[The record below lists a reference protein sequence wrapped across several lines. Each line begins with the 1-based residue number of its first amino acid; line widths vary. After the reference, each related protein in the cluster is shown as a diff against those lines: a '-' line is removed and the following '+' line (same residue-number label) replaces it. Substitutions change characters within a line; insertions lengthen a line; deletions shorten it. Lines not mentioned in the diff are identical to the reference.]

1 MNELLARFFE
11 DLERSVKAQFDENIV
26 KVSELKS
33 SFFVLIKKDI
43 NKILDFKR
51 IRMLEKLKRI
61 TEDLY
66 ENYAK
71 ISFSFYR
78 GYFPYFKLVKSY
90 GGYHFHFSVI
100 KKDYGC

>member
-11 DLERSVKAQFDENIV
+11 DLERSVKAQFEENIV

-33 SFFVLIKKDI
+33 SFFVLIKKNI

-51 IRMLEKLKRI
+51 IRMPEKLKRI
-61 TEDLY
+61 TEDLD

-71 ISFSFYR
+71 ISSSFIE
-78 GYFPYFKLVKSY
+78 
-90 GGYHFHFSVI
+90 VI
-100 KKDYGC
+100 FLILNWLRVMEDIIFISQ